1 MGEPATVQPLEE
13 ARELRF
19 VVTPR
24 NLTRDQALRYLG
36 WAPKFFDML
45 EKSGAIVGK
54 RHGRNGAVIYSIEQ
68 LDEVDRKRAGAAAN
82 DDGGL
87 DDDI

>member
-1 MGEPATVQPLEE
+1 MGEPAAVQPLEE

-24 NLTRDQALRYLG
+24 NLTREQALRYLG
-36 WAPKFFDML
+36 WAPKFFDLM

-54 RHGRNGAVIYSIEQ
+54 PHGRNGAIIYSREQ
-68 LDEVDRKRAGAAAN
+68 LDDVDRKRAGGEVAAN
-82 DDGGL
+82 DL
-87 DDDI
+87 DAEV